1 MPGRGKYENA
11 DNGNVCNGVFYY
23 EEYYNKIQDENT
35 QLKHELDTLKAKQND
50 TFNRLDKA
58 LTNERNADA
67 AFKALDIMSS
77 TVRDLLA
84 TNKKLNLELADL
96 YRKLAEVK
104 AVNASDADNIVIQ
117 LKQLDPLIN
126 EYKAAFNRA
135 ASINTESNVTDTIAT
150 AT

>member
-1 MPGRGKYENA
+1 MPGKGKCENA
-11 DNGNVCNGVFYY
+11 GVSNGVFYY
-23 EEYYNKIQDENT
+23 EEYYTKLQDENA
-35 QLKHELDTLKAKQND
+35 QLKYELDTLKAKQKD
-50 TFNRLDKA
+50 TLIMLNKA

-104 AVNASDADNIVIQ
+104 AVNASDADNTVIQ
-117 LKQLDPLIN
+117 LKQLEPLID
-126 EYKAAFNRA
+126 EYKAAFDKA
-135 ASINTESNVTDTIAT
+135 ASINTESNITDTLTVAT
-150 AT
+150 